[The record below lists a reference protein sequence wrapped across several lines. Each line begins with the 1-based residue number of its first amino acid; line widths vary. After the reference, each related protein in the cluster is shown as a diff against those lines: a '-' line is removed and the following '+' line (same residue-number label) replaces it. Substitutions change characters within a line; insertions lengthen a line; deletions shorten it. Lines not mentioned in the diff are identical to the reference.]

1 MTGLAAIA
9 FAILVITASPVI
21 AFDQGSCRDSY
32 TLECGPDVCTCVNS
46 KISKIDDFLA
56 QGQEQRVRGD
66 LPSLAD
72 LLDRTLAEEI
82 SYRLGAEVVA
92 TDGLVTGTRFNDR
105 VIARDGVTGIG
116 TGAGNDFVVYRPGTA
131 ATIPYGAF
139 GPGADTVQYIDVTE
153 SAATVAR
160 FNYVVGS
167 EEDIAGDRIIFPAG
181 SSHVFISPTTLEV
194 VEADGD
200 VLLIDFVDFSGN
212 PTTADLGG
220 MIYTDLNLNGL
231 IERHLVVA
239 GPDGLMPR
247 QGTQRSE
254 TLVYNDQ
261 TQLVSGGGGEDVIV
275 SSSTDFAYDPTGRLD
290 IFGGFGNDL
299 IYAAPSADT
308 NAHGGAG
315 ADRVFFQYDYFD
327 NVPLQGIGAG
337 VNVELDGD
345 SGDDEILME
354 VHTSDD
360 GSFAANGGSG
370 RDRIEIVYRTDP
382 GTSTVASENVHVD
395 GGVDGNDFLIWKQ
408 DSANTGTPVVGNYR
422 FNGGDGDDQFFIDL
436 RGLGGGTFKFHDGE
450 GSDTITLRYD
460 MSTGDIE
467 ECLIF
472 DIGSGGVQTRTTTE
486 AVLLP
491 DFNAATT
498 EVSQSPDGQ
507 YVFIDLS
514 TGLVQ
519 TIGFEY
525 DNGQALTPEE
535 VEFLVGDDFIFL

>member
-1 MTGLAAIA
+1 MTSLAAIA

-21 AFDQGSCRDSY
+21 AFDQVSCRDSY
-32 TLECGPDVCTCVNS
+32 TLECGPDVCTCVYS
-46 KISKIDDFLA
+46 KFSKIDDFLA
-56 QGQEQRVRGD
+56 QGQEQRLRGG

-72 LLDRTLAEEI
+72 LLDQTLAEEI
-82 SYRLGAEVVA
+82 SYRLGAEIVA
-92 TDGLVTGTRFNDR
+92 TDGLVTGTSFNDR

-116 TGAGNDFVVYRPGTA
+116 SGAGNDLVVYRPGTA

-139 GPGADTVQYIDVTE
+139 GPGADTVQYIDITE

-160 FNYVVGS
+160 FSYVVAS

-200 VLLIDFVDFSGN
+200 VLLIDFVDPIGN

-220 MIYTDLNLNGL
+220 VIFTDLSLNGL
-231 IERHLVVA
+231 NESHLVVA
-239 GPDGLMPR
+239 GSDGLMPR

-261 TQLVSGGGGEDVIV
+261 TQLVLGGGGEDVIV
-275 SSSTDFAYDPTGRLD
+275 SSSTDFTYDTTGRLD

-299 IYAAPSADT
+299 IHAAPSADT

-327 NVPLQGIGAG
+327 NVTSPVAGADLNMKLNG
-337 VNVELDGD
+337 GR
-345 SGDDEILME
+345 GDDEILME
-354 VHTSDD
+354 VHSSDD
-360 GSFAANGGSG
+360 GTFAAYGGSG
-370 RDRIEIVYRTDP
+370 RDRIEIVYQIDP
-382 GTSTVASENVHVD
+382 GTSTSSAQDINAD
-395 GGVDGNDFLIWKQ
+395 GLGDSDGLVFGPG
-408 DSANTGTPVVGNYR
+408 STNTGTPVVGNYR

-436 RGLGGGTFKFHDGE
+436 RGLGGGTFEFHDGE

-507 YVFIDLS
+507 YVFFDTF